1 MQYRVVTKTTTTT
14 ESEVDLSV
22 PEVLAASDDV
32 YDRAVHAQAK
42 AGTLVAA
49 GGRNLNSETTILE
62 VWRGDLRI
70 FPRVKKAKVTIKP
83 LPKKDPLDE

>member
-1 MQYRVVTKTTTTT
+1 MKYRVVTKTTTTT
-14 ESEVDLSV
+14 EGEVDLSV
-22 PEVLAASDDV
+22 PEVLAAADDV

-42 AGTLVAA
+42 AGTLIAA
-49 GGRNLNSETTILE
+49 GGRTLTTKTETIE

-83 LPKKDPLDE
+83 VPKKDEE